1 MAAGPEDMDLTARL
15 VDGSLHG
22 LAVDGQRCV
31 VVTVGDEPSPQRA
44 IEFVGRHRHDRV
56 AQTVDARS
64 LVGAVDTTAAEVAQH
79 RRERSQTHSWIAL

>member
-31 VVTVGDEPSPQRA
+31 VVTVGDEPSPQRS
-44 IEFVGRHRHDRV
+44 IELVGRHPHDRV

-64 LVGAVDTTAAEVAQH
+64 LVGAVDTAAAEWRSIAG
-79 RRERSQTHSWIAL
+79 ERSQTHSWIAL